1 MAQRTSEHQAG
12 FSLVEVIVAFGLLAG
27 VLLSIAGLFTLGGR
41 QLASGRDAT
50 EALSVA
56 QGILEEV
63 NGWGFHQTWSL
74 FGIDG
79 QSVTSATVDTKTNTY
94 AAKWQPA
101 LAEKL
106 FNGYAEIEIE
116 ALANGAAPVLAQ
128 ARFIRVEV
136 TVHWDEGS
144 RHRQI
149 NLATVRM

>member
-1 MAQRTSEHQAG
+1 MATIAHRAEAG

-41 QLASGRDAT
+41 QLASGRNTT

-56 QGILEEV
+56 QAIVEEIQ
-63 NGWGFHQTWSL
+63 GWGFHQTWSL

-79 QSVTSATVDTKTNTY
+79 ENVSAATVDTKTNSY
-94 AAKWQPA
+94 ASKWQPT
-101 LAEKL
+101 LEQKL
-106 FNGYAEIEIE
+106 LNGYAEIEIR
-116 ALANGAAPVLAQ
+116 ALGSGGAPVLAQ
-128 ARFIRVEV
+128 ARFIRVQV

-149 NLATVRM
+149 HLATVRM